1 MALKPHLIGGAWV
14 AGSEGQDDVN
24 PSDLSDVV
32 GVYGRADRA
41 LAEQAIA
48 AAKAAFPAW
57 SRSTPQQRFD
67 LLDATGDEILKRKE
81 ELGELLA
88 REEGKPLADGIGEAG
103 RAGQIFKFFAGEALR
118 VAGERVPSVRPGVEI
133 EIYREPL
140 GVVGLITP
148 WNFPLAIP
156 AWKIAP
162 ALAFGNT
169 VVLKPADLVPAC
181 AWAIAEIL
189 HKHGLPEGVFNLVM
203 GRGAV
208 VGEAILDSPD
218 VAAVSFTGSVDTG
231 RHIAKKCAARLAK
244 FQLEMG
250 SKNPLVVLD
259 DADLDVAVSCAVNG
273 AFFQTG
279 QRCTASSRLIV
290 TEKIHDRF
298 VEAVVEAMKKLR
310 VDNALK
316 PGVQVGPVVDQKQL
330 DQDLR
335 YLEFGQKDGGR
346 LVQGGERLQRDTKG
360 YYLAPALLTETTN
373 AMRINREE
381 VFGPV
386 ATVIRVKDY
395 DEALAVANDSPFGLS
410 WGICTTSLKHASHF
424 RRNAEAGLVMVNLP
438 TAGVDYHV
446 PFGGRKSS
454 SYGPREQGRYAVEFY
469 TQVKTA
475 YTLP

>member
-1 MALKPHLIGGAWV
+1 
-14 AGSEGQDDVN
+14 
-24 PSDLSDVV
+24 
-32 GVYGRADRA
+32 
-41 LAEQAIA
+41 
-48 AAKAAFPAW
+48 
-57 SRSTPQQRFD
+57 
-67 LLDATGDEILKRKE
+67 
-81 ELGELLA
+81 
-88 REEGKPLADGIGEAG
+88 
-103 RAGQIFKFFAGEALR
+103 
-118 VAGERVPSVRPGVEI
+118 
-133 EIYREPL
+133 
-140 GVVGLITP
+140 
-148 WNFPLAIP
+148 
-156 AWKIAP
+156 
-162 ALAFGNT
+162 
-169 VVLKPADLVPAC
+169 
-181 AWAIAEIL
+181 
-189 HKHGLPEGVFNLVM
+189 VFNLVM
-203 GRGAV
+203 GRGSV
-208 VGEAILDSPD
+208 VGEAILDAPD

-231 RHIAKKCAARLAK
+231 RLIAKKCAARLAK

-298 VEAVVEAMKKLR
+298 VGAMVEAMKRLK
-310 VDNALK
+310 VDNALS

-335 YLEFGQKDGGR
+335 YLGIGQKEGGR
-346 LVQGGERLQRDTKG
+346 LVQGGERLKRDTEG

-373 AMRINREE
+373 DMQINREE

-386 ATVIRVKDY
+386 AAVIQVKGY

-446 PFGGRKSS
+446 PFGGRKGS
-454 SYGPREQGRYAVEFY
+454 SYGPREQGRYAAEFY

>member
-1 MALKPHLIGGAWV
+1 MASKPHLIGGEWV
-14 AGSEGQDDVN
+14 ESAEAQDDIN
-24 PSDLSDVV
+24 PSDVKDVV
-32 GVYGRADRA
+32 GSYARADRA
-41 LAEQAIA
+41 LTEQAIA

-67 LLDATGDEILKRKE
+67 LLDAVGDEILKRKQ
-81 ELGELLA
+81 ELGELLS

-118 VAGERVPSVRPGVEI
+118 LAGERVPSVRPGVEVDVT
-133 EIYREPL
+133 REPL

-162 ALAFGNT
+162 ALAYGNT
-169 VVLKPADLVPAC
+169 VVLKPADLVPGS

-189 HKHGLPEGVFNLVM
+189 HKHGAPKGVFNLVM
-203 GRGAV
+203 GRGSV
-208 VGEAILDSPD
+208 VGEAILDSAD

-231 RHIAKKCAARLAK
+231 RHIAQKCAARLAR

-290 TEKIHDRF
+290 TEQIHDRF
-298 VEAVVEAMKKLR
+298 VAALVDGMKQLK
-310 VDNALK
+310 VDHALK
-316 PGVQVGPVVDQKQL
+316 PGTQVGPVVDQKQL
-330 DQDLR
+330 EQDLR
-335 YLEFGQKDGGR
+335 YLEIGQKEGGR
-346 LVQGGERLQRDTKG
+346 LAFGGERLTRETEG
-360 YYLAPALLTETTN
+360 YYLQPALITETTN
-373 AMRINREE
+373 QMRINREE

-386 ATVIRVKDY
+386 ASVIRVKDY
-395 DEALAVANDSPFGLS
+395 DEALQVANDSAFGLS

-424 RRNAEAGLVMVNLP
+424 KRNAEAGLVMVNLP

-446 PFGGRKSS
+446 PFGGRKGSS
-454 SYGPREQGRYAVEFY
+454 FGPREQGRYAVEFY

-475 YTLP
+475 YTAP